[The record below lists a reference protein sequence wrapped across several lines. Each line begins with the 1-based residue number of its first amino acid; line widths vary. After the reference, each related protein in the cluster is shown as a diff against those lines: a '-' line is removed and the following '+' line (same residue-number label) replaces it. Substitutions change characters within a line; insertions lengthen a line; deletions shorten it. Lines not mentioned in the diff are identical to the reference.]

1 MPCFF
6 YKVKLLIK
14 VLNDPYNRKFK
25 TLRVSLLNTCNFNCF
40 YCTMGS
46 EEDVVFDH
54 RPQKS
59 AAFFAEIVARL
70 HEQLD
75 LETIRLTGGEPLL
88 YRELPQ
94 LIRNLKAIGISKI
107 SMTSN
112 GYLLARQAVAL
123 QNAGL
128 KSINISLDA
137 MDEVSFHKMAKRRH
151 LDRVLSGIDAAL
163 NAGIEVKLNAVI
175 MKGMNEEQIIP
186 LVDYAFSKNISI
198 RFLEVMSM
206 GHLHHESDKYL
217 FSQQQLL
224 DNIATKYNFKRLPRT
239 ASATSNYWQTEAG
252 NTFGIIANNSE
263 PFCADCSRLRLDA
276 DGNMYG
282 CLSTN
287 QPIEMN
293 PADSDYLLQ
302 EKLQVAMN
310 QKQLHHFVGSELS
323 MLQIGG

>member
-1 MPCFF
+1 M
-6 YKVKLLIK
+6 K
-14 VLNDPYNRKFK
+14 VLNDPYGRKFK
-25 TLRVSLLNTCNFNCF
+25 TLRVSLLNTCNLNCF

-46 EEDVVFDH
+46 EEEINFDH

-59 AAFFAEIVARL
+59 AAFFSQIISRL

-88 YRELPQ
+88 YRELPE
-94 LIRNLKAIGISKI
+94 LIRNLKLIGIPQV

-112 GYLLARQAVAL
+112 GYLLARQAIAL
-123 QNAGL
+123 RDAGL
-128 KSINISLDA
+128 QSINVSLDA
-137 MDEVSFHKMAKRRH
+137 MNEADFYKMAKRGH
-151 LDRVLSGIDAAL
+151 LDRVLKGIEAAL
-163 NAGIEVKLNAVI
+163 DLGIQVKLNAVI
-175 MKGMNEEQIIP
+175 MKGMNEDQIIP
-186 LVDYAFSKNISI
+186 LVDYAFSKNIPV

-224 DNIATKYNFKRLPRT
+224 DTIATKHNFKRLPRT
-239 ASATSNYWQTEAG
+239 ASATSNYWQTPAG

-263 PFCADCSRLRLDA
+263 PFCQDCSRLRLDA
-276 DGNMYG
+276 EGNMYG

-287 QPIEMN
+287 HPIAMD
-293 PADSDYLLQ
+293 PADNDFILQ
-302 EKLQVAMN
+302 EKLQLAMS
-310 QKQLHHFVGSELS
+310 QKQLHHFTGSELS

>member
-1 MPCFF
+1 MQ
-6 YKVKLLIK
+6 
-14 VLNDPYNRKFK
+14 VLNDPYGRKFK
-25 TLRVSLLNTCNFNCF
+25 TLRVSLLNTCNLNCF

-46 EEDVVFDH
+46 EEDLIFDH

-59 AAFFAEIVARL
+59 AVFFSGIISRL
-70 HEQLD
+70 HENLE

-94 LIRNLKAIGISKI
+94 LINNLKNIGISKI

-123 QNAGL
+123 QAAGL
-128 KSINISLDA
+128 KSINVSLDA
-137 MDEVSFHKMAKRRH
+137 MDEASFYKMAKRKH
-151 LDRVLSGIDAAL
+151 LDRVLSGIEVAL

-175 MKGMNEEQIIP
+175 MKGMNEDQIIP

-224 DNIATKYNFKRLPRT
+224 DTIASVYNFKRLPREH
-239 ASATSNYWQTEAG
+239 SATSNYWQTPAG
-252 NTFGIIANNSE
+252 NKFGIIANNSE
-263 PFCADCSRLRLDA
+263 PFCSDCSRLRLDA
-276 DGNMYG
+276 EGNMYG

-287 QPIEMN
+287 HPIAMD
-293 PADSDYLLQ
+293 PADNDYILH
-302 EKLQVAMN
+302 EKLQLAMS

>member
-1 MPCFF
+1 MN
-6 YKVKLLIK
+6 
-14 VLNDPYNRKFK
+14 VLSDPYGRKFK
-25 TLRVSLLNTCNFNCF
+25 TLRVSLLNTCNLNCF

-54 RPQKS
+54 RPQKP
-59 AAFFAEIVARL
+59 AAFFSGIISRL
-70 HEQLD
+70 HENLD

-88 YRELPQ
+88 YRGLPE
-94 LIRNLKAIGISKI
+94 LIRNLKLIGIPKI

-112 GYLLARQAVAL
+112 GYLLGRQAVAL
-123 QNAGL
+123 YNAGL
-128 KSINISLDA
+128 QSINVSLDA
-137 MDEVSFHKMAKRRH
+137 VDEASFYKMAKRKH
-151 LDRVLSGIDAAL
+151 LDRVLNGIETAL
-163 NAGIEVKLNAVI
+163 DLGIEVKLNAVI
-175 MKGMNEEQIIP
+175 MKGMNEDQIIP
-186 LVDYAFSKNISI
+186 LVDYAFGKNIPI

-224 DNIATKYNFKRLPRT
+224 EVISSKYNFKRLLRT
-239 ASATSNYWQTEAG
+239 ASATANYWQTTTG

-263 PFCADCSRLRLDA
+263 PFCQDCSRLRLDA
-276 DGNMYG
+276 EGNMYG

-287 QPIEMN
+287 HPIAMN
-293 PADSDYLLQ
+293 PADNDYILQ
-302 EKLQVAMN
+302 EKLQQAMS

>member
-1 MPCFF
+1 M
-6 YKVKLLIK
+6 K
-14 VLNDPYNRKFK
+14 VLNDPYGRKFK
-25 TLRVSLLNTCNFNCF
+25 TLRVSLLNTCNLNCF

-59 AAFFAEIVARL
+59 AAFFTVIISRL
-70 HEQLD
+70 HENLD

-94 LIRNLKAIGISKI
+94 LISNLRSIGITKI

-112 GYLLARQAVAL
+112 GYLLARQAAAL
-123 QNAGL
+123 QSAGL
-128 KSINISLDA
+128 KSINVSLDA
-137 MDEVSFHKMAKRRH
+137 MDEVSFYKMAKRKH
-151 LDRVLSGIDAAL
+151 LDRVLNGIDTAL

-175 MKGMNEEQIIP
+175 MKGMNEDQIIP
-186 LVDYAFSKNISI
+186 LVDYAFSKNIPV

-206 GHLHHESDKYL
+206 GHLHHESEKYL

-224 DNIATKYNFKRLPRT
+224 DTIATKYNFNRLPRT
-239 ASATSNYWQTEAG
+239 ASATSNYWQTPAG

-263 PFCADCSRLRLDA
+263 PFCSDCSRLRLDA
-276 DGNMYG
+276 EGNMYG

-287 QPIEMN
+287 HPIAMDPN
-293 PADSDYLLQ
+293 DNDYILQ
-302 EKLQVAMN
+302 EKLQLAMS